1 MYLHIAYVKI
11 YNIKS
16 YFSLQI
22 NTKSPSLG
30 KSSREE
36 EDNLGEMISEHCVL

>member
-30 KSSREE
+30 KSSREK